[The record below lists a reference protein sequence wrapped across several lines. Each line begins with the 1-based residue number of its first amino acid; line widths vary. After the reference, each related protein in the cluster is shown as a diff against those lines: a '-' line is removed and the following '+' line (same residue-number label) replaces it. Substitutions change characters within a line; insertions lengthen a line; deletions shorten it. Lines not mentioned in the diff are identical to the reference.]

1 MSKQSLHNLPTRKSI
16 RLKGWDYENPGF
28 YFITICTY
36 QSQHYFGEIKDK
48 RMHLSSEGEIA
59 ANIWDL
65 IPNQFPNAS
74 LDAFISMPN
83 HLHGIIQIIDDQALN
98 MDAINHPNISSSG
111 ISTDAINHPNISS
124 SGISTDAINRVRTD
138 GNKNENKNE
147 INRKKPGGITGK
159 KNPMLSEGNLGRII
173 RWYKGRCSYE
183 IRKSCNLG
191 FGWHSRF
198 YDHIIRNEKA
208 LNTIRNYILKNP
220 ENWDKDRFTNVHND
234 H

>member
-1 MSKQSLHNLPTRKSI
+1 MSKKSFHNLPTRKSI
-16 RLKGWDYENPGF
+16 RLKGWDYKNLGF

-36 QSQHYFGEIKDK
+36 QNRHLFGKIKDK

-74 LDAFISMPN
+74 LDAFILMPN
-83 HLHGIIQIIDDQALN
+83 HLHGIIQILDDQALN
-98 MDAINHPNISSSG
+98 MEAINHPNIF
-111 ISTDAINHPNISS
+111 S

-138 GNKNENKNE
+138 RVFDKELKYS
-147 INRKKPGGITGK
+147 GGITGK

-173 RWYKGRCSYE
+173 RWYKGRCTYE
-183 IRKSCNLG
+183 IRKKCTSG

-220 ENWDKDRFTNVHND
+220 ENWGKGCFNDVNND